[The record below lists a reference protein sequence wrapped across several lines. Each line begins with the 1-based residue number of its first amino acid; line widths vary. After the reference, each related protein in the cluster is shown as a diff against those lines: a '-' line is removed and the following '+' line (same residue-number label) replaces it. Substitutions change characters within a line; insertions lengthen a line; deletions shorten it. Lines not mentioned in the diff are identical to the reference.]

1 MRNFALVKGKY
12 LGTLSA
18 TSGRLSISSSMS
30 GLDEI
35 MLVIA
40 GIRSLH
46 HGAGTRIFNCFWPSS
61 TIESAW
67 GQELPDLDPSDR
79 NLLFT

>member
-46 HGAGTRIFNCFWPSS
+46 HGAGTRI
-61 TIESAW
+61 I
-67 GQELPDLDPSDR
+67 
-79 NLLFT
+79 